1 MKYGRPVSELLDE
14 CARALPEPFTRHEI
28 LDWFREHHPDV
39 RPKTV
44 DARIFGL
51 TEGDAPSR
59 DHYQFGG
66 SRPVLER
73 VERGV
78 YRRARGRP
86 RQPALFV
93 RSLHDGVPGLEAIP
107 EPDAAPVADVVLVGS
122 VRSQQAEAAQARELY
137 TSALFALRRRYAEA
151 SGRPWFVLSSRWG
164 LVAPDEVIAPSNE
177 LLGDMP
183 AAYRAAWAELVVARL
198 AGLVP
203 LTGAVVEV
211 HAGDHDVDEL
221 RPVVERAG
229 ATLIDPV
236 DAHGLGDTLAWYDGR
251 GEAGQSGRW

>member
-86 RQPALFV
+86 RAAAVFV
-93 RSLHDGVPGLEAIP
+93 RSATGGGAGLEGIP
-107 EPDAAPVADVVLVGS
+107 GPEG
-122 VRSQQAEAAQARELY
+122 
-137 TSALFALRRRYAEA
+137 
-151 SGRPWFVLSSRWG
+151 G
-164 LVAPDEVIAPSNE
+164 
-177 LLGDMP
+177 P
-183 AAYRAAWAELVVARL
+183 AA
-198 AGLVP
+198 
-203 LTGAVVEV
+203 
-211 HAGDHDVDEL
+211 
-221 RPVVERAG
+221 
-229 ATLIDPV
+229 
-236 DAHGLGDTLAWYDGR
+236 
-251 GEAGQSGRW
+251 

>member
-28 LDWFREHHPDV
+28 LDGFRDHHPDV

-78 YRRARGRP
+78 YRRGPRRARPAGP
-86 RQPALFV
+86 VGPAL
-93 RSLHDGVPGLEAIP
+93 P
-107 EPDAAPVADVVLVGS
+107 
-122 VRSQQAEAAQARELY
+122 
-137 TSALFALRRRYAEA
+137 
-151 SGRPWFVLSSRWG
+151 PWG
-164 LVAPDEVIAPSNE
+164 
-177 LLGDMP
+177 G
-183 AAYRAAWAELVVARL
+183 
-198 AGLVP
+198 G
-203 LTGAVVEV
+203 
-211 HAGDHDVDEL
+211 
-221 RPVVERAG
+221 
-229 ATLIDPV
+229 
-236 DAHGLGDTLAWYDGR
+236 
-251 GEAGQSGRW
+251 